1 MKKVLILFGKSNWRK
16 ATPFLS
22 SEYQTSYECLY
33 ALCEQNGI
41 QLYRASYQWYDEK
54 KQIFTHAW
62 TYDAQKDEWK
72 KVQSITPDL
81 IYDKTKSGLDVYAQK
96 LVINERYP
104 FINDLN
110 FTRVIDD
117 KFITSLVFSQWSKK
131 NWFVKSEAE
140 LKKILPKLQ
149 TDQIVV
155 KPISESGGNGV
166 CIVDKSN
173 IQYLDFSSEKI
184 VQEFIDSSGGVPDI
198 SQSTHDLRL
207 VFVGKKLIYAYI
219 REPKNGCLLANIS
232 QGGTLTIV
240 PKSKIPQ
247 SIHPILKH
255 IHATLDSFTD
265 RIFAVDF
272 MFDEHA
278 KPWIVEFNAMP
289 GLYFTEEERPYMMD
303 MYQELIGV
311 FKRQLA
317 LIRKKRKQ
325 KDVSS
330 LWSQGVLK
338 NPLQNGLY
346 LDIYPHADV
355 VEVFEEGV

>member
-1 MKKVLILFGKSNWRK
+1 MV
-16 ATPFLS
+16 
-22 SEYQTSYECLY
+22 E
-33 ALCEQNGI
+33 
-41 QLYRASYQWYDEK
+41 
-54 KQIFTHAW
+54 
-62 TYDAQKDEWK
+62 
-72 KVQSITPDL
+72 
-81 IYDKTKSGLDVYAQK
+81 
-96 LVINERYP
+96 
-104 FINDLN
+104 
-110 FTRVIDD
+110 
-117 KFITSLVFSQWSKK
+117 K